1 MTSKLDPKEVELFL
15 LDNLDFFESRESL
28 VGEMKFKHSSSSAS
42 SLLER
47 QINKLRDEQS
57 NLIDLLSSFVNTAQ
71 LNEDLFKKSKEL
83 TLSILGASSRNQI
96 KDIVQK
102 SFTENFGVNNCKLD
116 FYSNSDIGEIE
127 DKTGMSFHK
136 GAVHCGSFSKEKME
150 FLFKDEN
157 VESVALAVL
166 IDSKEIGILMLGSYE
181 RTRYLG
187 DEDTTFIEYIRDIL
201 EKKLESI
208 DSLNAY

>member
-1 MTSKLDPKEVELFL
+1 MTNKLDPKDVELFL

-47 QINKLRDEQS
+47 QINKLREEQS
-57 NLIDLLSSFVNTAQ
+57 DLMDLLSSFVNTAQ
-71 LNEDLFKKSKEL
+71 LNEDLFKKSKHL

-96 KDIVQK
+96 QDIVQK
-102 SFTENFGVNNCKLD
+102 CFTENFEVNNCKLA
-116 FYSNSDIGEIE
+116 FYSNSEIGAIE
-127 DKTGMSFHK
+127 DITGMSFHK
-136 GAVHCGSFSKEKME
+136 GAVYCGSFSKEKME
-150 FLFKDEN
+150 YLFEDEK

-166 IDSKEIGILMLGSYE
+166 VDNKEIGILMLGSYE

-201 EKKLESI
+201 EKKLELI
-208 DSLNAY
+208 DSLDA

>member
-1 MTSKLDPKEVELFL
+1 MTNKLDPKDVELFL
-15 LDNLDFFESRESL
+15 LDNLDFFKTRESL
-28 VGEMKFKHSSSSAS
+28 VGEMKFKHSNSSAS

-57 NLIDLLSSFVNTAQ
+57 DLMDLLSSFVNTAQ
-71 LNEDLFKKSKEL
+71 LNEDLFMKSKEL
-83 TLSILGASSRNQI
+83 TLSILGASSKDEI
-96 KDIVQK
+96 KETVQK

-116 FYSNSDIGEIE
+116 FYSNTRIADIE

-136 GAVHCGSFSKEKME
+136 AAVYCGSFSKEKME
-150 FLFKDEN
+150 FLFKDVK

-166 IDSKEIGILMLGSYE
+166 IHNKEIGILMLGSYD

-208 DSLNAY
+208 DSLNA

>member
-1 MTSKLDPKEVELFL
+1 MTNKLDPKEVELFL

-28 VGEMKFKHSSSSAS
+28 VGEMKFRHSSSSAS

-57 NLIDLLSSFVNTAQ
+57 NLMDLLSSFVNTAQ

-83 TLSILGASSRNQI
+83 TLLILGASSRNQI
-96 KDIVQK
+96 KEIVQK

-127 DKTGMSFHK
+127 DKTGMYFHK

-166 IDSKEIGILMLGSYE
+166 IDSKKIGILMLGSYE

-208 DSLNAY
+208 DSLNA

>member
-116 FYSNSDIGEIE
+116 FYSNSDIDEIE

-136 GAVHCGSFSKEKME
+136 GSVHCGSFSKEKME
-150 FLFKDEN
+150 FLFKDKN

-208 DSLNAY
+208 DSLNA

>member
-28 VGEMKFKHSSSSAS
+28 VGEMKFKHSNSSAS

-57 NLIDLLSSFVNTAQ
+57 DLMDLLSSFVNTAQ

-83 TLSILGASSRNQI
+83 TLSILGASSRSQI

-150 FLFKDEN
+150 FLFKDES
-157 VESVALAVL
+157 VESVALAIL

-208 DSLNAY
+208 DSLNA

>member
-1 MTSKLDPKEVELFL
+1 MTNKLDPKEVELFL

-28 VGEMKFKHSSSSAS
+28 LGEMKFKHSNSSAS

-57 NLIDLLSSFVNTAQ
+57 NLMDLLSSFVNTAQ

-208 DSLNAY
+208 DSLNA

>member
-1 MTSKLDPKEVELFL
+1 MTNKLDPKDVELFL
-15 LDNLDFFESRESL
+15 LDNLDFFETRESL

-57 NLIDLLSSFVNTAQ
+57 DLMNLLSSFVSTAQ
-71 LNEDLFKKSKEL
+71 LNEDLFIKSKEL
-83 TLSILGASSRNQI
+83 TLSILGASSRNEI
-96 KDIVQK
+96 KDIVQE
-102 SFTENFGVNNCKLD
+102 SFTEKFEVNNCKLG
-116 FYSNSDIGEIE
+116 FYSNSDIENIE

-136 GAVHCGSFSKEKME
+136 GAVHCGSFSREKME
-150 FLFKDEN
+150 FLFEDEK
-157 VESVALAVL
+157 VASVALAVL
-166 IDSKEIGILMLGSYE
+166 IDDEKIGILMLGSYE

-208 DSLNAY
+208 DN

>member
-1 MTSKLDPKEVELFL
+1 MTNKLDPKDVELFL
-15 LDNLDFFESRESL
+15 LDNLDFFEKRESL

-57 NLIDLLSSFVNTAQ
+57 DLMDLLSSFVSTAQ
-71 LNEDLFKKSKEL
+71 LNEDLFIKSKEL
-83 TLSILGASSRNQI
+83 TLSILGASSRNEI

-102 SFTENFGVNNCKLD
+102 SFTEKFGVNNCKLG
-116 FYSNSDIGEIE
+116 FYSDSDIGDIE

-136 GAVHCGSFSKEKME
+136 GAVHCGSFSREKME
-150 FLFKDEN
+150 FLFKDER

-166 IDSKEIGILMLGSYE
+166 IDNKEIGILMLGSYE

-208 DSLNAY
+208 DSLNA